1 VEQVHQ
7 ELQELQVE
15 QVHRELQVHQV
26 LQEQAEQVG

>member
-1 VEQVHQ
+1 VAHQ